1 MAMFTREIKDNL
13 NIQLITTYEVKDLQ
27 CLFVQDNDWW
37 RSVRGQEHIGDN
49 YLWVGVLTMSFTSP
63 VALGKVPKHT
73 NWFGYP

>member
-37 RSVRGQEHIGDN
+37 RSVRGKS
-49 YLWVGVLTMSFTSP
+49 T
-63 VALGKVPKHT
+63 LGT
-73 NWFGYP
+73 TISGWES